1 MPYNKK
7 NRGNEKPPVIQWL
20 NKETDR
26 YQKIERATGEV
37 ISEKVTPGPYKN
49 FEIAKRR
56 PRTRKVVETPKQFPS
71 LWHVGFLQF

>member
-7 NRGNEKPPVIQWL
+7 KRGTEERPPVIQWL

-56 PRTRKVVETPKQFPS
+56 PRRRKVKQPQKNEPKKLLS
-71 LWHVGFLQF
+71 L